1 MAKIVDPD
9 QLNQATE
16 VVITT
21 AAKTIQLLEAG
32 NLNDLNPGK
41 SSGVTVQAVYSFLKE
56 EWREDDLLNKFKFPM
71 KAIFE
76 AKFEMINGWT
86 WADQQ
91 SIDLLRDG
99 GFRYLTTNAEYAC
112 LISLGDMNDSTGDL
126 GYYQQT
132 FGFGEQ
138 SAVFDKYGEV
148 NENIQIYDGTV
159 DHRDFLKVFLRE
171 AGKTYSEG
179 NLLIDQDLTALTY
192 QAYRL
197 PLTNTTDIKI
207 SAGDSAIDTGV
218 EYAPIQVDYLT
229 GQQFETFSDG
239 LTVVAG
245 GVVFDTGDDTLNHW
259 YFSPAGGST
268 VGEDVVADVGV
279 TDWELFSGERQI
291 GNFMYAFNRIV
302 NNNGL
307 TVEKAY
313 EWTQRQLRTQ
323 LNINSDWLGHP
334 NQNDFGTVTGD
345 IAVPL
350 LNFLGDTLQTNPGT
364 FVDNFDVNDQNR
376 IQMFD
381 ITVDGGG
388 VDAEAIPVTST
399 ARTFPFVSAGTITF
413 SANLTGEPD
422 ADTKYIMFFTNND
435 AGDDDGSDFDTAN
448 AIIVQNDS
456 AVDISGE
463 VRGAS
468 LTFTYDYDFNVQR
481 GGASAQTDVP
491 VTITAQGLG
500 GAEWVSAEFTITRA
514 VGLSFPINAADER
527 NYLNP

>member
-32 NLNDLNPGK
+32 NLDDLNPGK
-41 SSGVTVQAVYSFLKE
+41 TSGVTVQAVYSFLKE
-56 EWREDDLLNKFKFPM
+56 EWKDDDNLNKFKFPM

-91 SIDLLRDG
+91 TIDLLRDG
-99 GFRYLTTNAEYAC
+99 GFRYLTDNSEYAC
-112 LISLGDMNDSTGDL
+112 FISLGDMDDSTGDL

-138 SAVFDKYGEV
+138 TAVFDKYGEI
-148 NENIQIYDGTV
+148 NENVQVYDGSV
-159 DHRDFLKVFLRE
+159 DHRDFFKVFLRE
-171 AGKTYSEG
+171 EGKLYSQG
-179 NLLIDQDLTALTY
+179 NLLVDQGLTAITY
-192 QAYRL
+192 QAYRI
-197 PLTNTTDIKI
+197 PLTNATDIK
-207 SAGDSAIDTGV
+207 ATTPDPDIDTGV
-218 EYAPIQVDYLT
+218 AYLPMQVDYLT
-229 GQQFETFSDG
+229 GQQFETFDNG

-259 YFSPAGGST
+259 YFSPAGGVT
-268 VGEDVVADVGV
+268 VGEDIVADAGV

-291 GNFMYAFNRIV
+291 GNFMYAFNRII
-302 NNNGL
+302 NANGQ
-307 TVEKAY
+307 TVEKVY
-313 EWTQRQLRTQ
+313 EWSQRQLRTQ
-323 LNINSDWLGHP
+323 LDINADTLGHP
-334 NQNDFGTVTGD
+334 DQNGFGTVTGD
-345 IAVPL
+345 VAVPL
-350 LNFLGDTLQTNPGT
+350 LNFLGDTLQTNPGA

-376 IQMFD
+376 IQMLD
-381 ITVDGGG
+381 VTVDGGG
-388 VDAEAIPVTST
+388 VDLEAIPVTST

-422 ADTKYIMFFTNND
+422 ADTKWIMYFTNND

-448 AIIVQNDS
+448 AIIVQDDS
-456 AVDISGE
+456 SVDLSGE

-468 LTFTYDYDFNVQR
+468 QTFSYDYDFNVQR
-481 GGASAQTDVP
+481 GAGSQAPEVP
-491 VTITAQGLG
+491 VTIIAQGLG
-500 GAEWVSAEFTITRA
+500 GAEWVEAAFTITRA